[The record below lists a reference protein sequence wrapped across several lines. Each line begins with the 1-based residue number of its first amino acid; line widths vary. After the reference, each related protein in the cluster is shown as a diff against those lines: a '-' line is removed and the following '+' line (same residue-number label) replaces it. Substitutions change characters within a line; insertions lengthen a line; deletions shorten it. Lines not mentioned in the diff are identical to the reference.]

1 MSGRETAEDA
11 GAAREPGGVTDASP
25 CSDIC
30 LEYDVTRDN
39 EETNEEEKSDG
50 NNNFNSNDGD
60 DDIVAGESMDRDSLD
75 EGLGDI
81 SSDGEVAESPEL
93 KIHGSDNNNEEA
105 PALCA
110 KISAVPDLVSNNLS
124 SDCERE
130 RRPSRISFET
140 PL

>member
-93 KIHGSDNNNEEA
+93 KIHDSDNNNEEA

-110 KISAVPDLVSNNLS
+110 KISAVPGLVSNNLS
-124 SDCERE
+124 SDSERE
-130 RRPSRISFET
+130 RRPSRISFKT